1 MPLANAVFDVFAR
14 NNAAASM
21 TVMRDRV
28 VIVHRASGNTVDSN
42 PATPD
47 SPMIVASVSKLVT
60 AFAIARLD
68 QQGLL
73 DVNGTMP
80 WELMG
85 FAPNEQWNNVTIR
98 ELLDHTSGM
107 PVARQSWFD
116 GDVDCRGFLPLLLS
130 AAPESNRG
138 VWRYSNGNYCALG
151 VLVEFV
157 TGQPLDT
164 AIQQLVFDPLGINGL
179 HLSTGGLLPADV
191 PYFLPADAASPIGVP
206 SINDVDRLSR
216 LGGAG
221 IFIVST
227 EDLAAMVAATTP
239 ADIDTLRPPGVFTDQ
254 YGWGHTGT
262 VSGAVSC
269 IWVFELG
276 RTVVSATIAGNS
288 PAKGGTICDRVVPAI
303 ADDLGIGQGLP
314 IRTP

>member
-1 MPLANAVFDVFAR
+1 MPTVVTLPDPAMPITNAACDVLAR

-21 TVMRDRV
+21 TVMRDSA
-28 VIVHRASGNTVDSN
+28 VIVNRASGNSINGN

-47 SPMIVASVSKLVT
+47 SPMVVASVSKLVT
-60 AFAIARLD
+60 AFAVARLD
-68 QQGLL
+68 QHGLL
-73 DVNGTMP
+73 DVNATMP
-80 WELMG
+80 WMLMG
-85 FAPNEQWNNVTIR
+85 LAPNEQWSNVTIR

-107 PVARQSWFD
+107 PVARQLWFVGD
-116 GDVDCRGFLPLLLS
+116 GDCRSFLPSLLS
-130 AAPESNRG
+130 SPPASHRG

-151 VLVEFV
+151 LLVEFI

-164 AIQQLVFDPLGINGL
+164 AIQQLVFDPLGIDGL
-179 HLSTGGLLPADV
+179 HLSTGGLLPTDV
-191 PYFLPADAASPIGVP
+191 PHPDDLG
-206 SINDVDRLSR
+206 RLSR

-221 IFIVST
+221 TFVVST
-227 EDLAAMVAATTP
+227 EDLAAMVAATTF
-239 ADIDTLRPPGVFTDQ
+239 DDVDTLRPPGVFTDQ

-262 VSGAVSC
+262 VSGAISC

-276 RTVVSATIAGNS
+276 RTVVAATIAGDS
-288 PAKGGTICDRVVPAI
+288 PAEGGTICDIVVPAI